1 MKLAEKVAVI
11 TGGTTGMPKGV
22 MWRQADIY
30 VSSLGGRPFG
40 APEEWESVDALV
52 AAAAAAKEDDDS
64 DDSTSSYD
72 EEEQADEEPPV
83 RRLRGKGCRPDN
95 QAAVTRR

>member
-1 MKLAEKVAVI
+1 MDRPDGAISNALLVSIQKMA
-11 TGGTTGMPKGV
+11 TGATKSGNFAATPALHPPSL
-22 MWRQADIY
+22 QA
-30 VSSLGGRPFG
+30 
-40 APEEWESVDALV
+40 AT

-72 EEEQADEEPPV
+72 EEEQADEKPPV

-95 QAAVTRR
+95 QAALIRR